1 MRSGRRDPVQ
11 DDKRFHGC
19 CPKTCEDALWMS
31 NRNGAYVV
39 LIITCGRRG
48 RPATSAGYRGS
59 RMRQIVLKD
68 VCSCVAAINIVS

>member
-1 MRSGRRDPVQ
+1 
-11 DDKRFHGC
+11 
-19 CPKTCEDALWMS
+19 MS